1 MIRTIALAMAIA
13 FVGTAA
19 NAGGHYT
26 YKVCH
31 GKTLRGNTVDFRCN
45 IDEKCCFNKIRSK
58 GFCAKNTG
66 RILSGRC
73 MLKLGR

>member
-1 MIRTIALAMAIA
+1 MIRTIALAVALTFIC
-13 FVGTAA
+13 TAA

-26 YKVCH
+26 HTLCH
-31 GKTLRGNTVDFRCN
+31 GKTLRGKTVDFRCN

-73 MLKLGR
+73 MLRVGR